1 MQQRKSR
8 NYISQ
13 LTLSN
18 GEVCTDQ
25 TTIKE
30 AILDHYQNF
39 LGTEKAR
46 NGAFDNSEFQEKI
59 VPDHVKFFLC
69 RMVTEKEIKEA
80 LWSIKDDKSP
90 GPDGFNN
97 YFFKKSWS
105 IVGKEICCAVQDFFS
120 NGVMLKHANSTI
132 ITLSP
137 R

>member
-25 TTIKE
+25 TTIKD

-90 GPDGFNN
+90 GQMGLTAISLRNPGVLWGKKFVVL
-97 YFFKKSWS
+97 FKISS
-105 IVGKEICCAVQDFFS
+105 QTE
-120 NGVMLKHANSTI
+120 
-132 ITLSP
+132 
-137 R
+137 